1 MAWIRQIYEK
11 NFIEYSS
18 YAIKER
24 AIPHLED
31 GLKPV
36 QRRILHT
43 LHEIDDGR
51 FHKVANVV
59 GQCMRYHPHGEA
71 SIFSALIV
79 LANKDLAIDKQG
91 NFGNIHTGDMAS
103 AARYIE
109 CRLTDMARQV
119 IFDPKVTE
127 YVDSY
132 DGRNRE
138 PVVLP
143 VRIPLLLAQGA
154 EGIAPTMATKVLPHN
169 LIELLEAQVAFMRDE
184 PFQVLPDFPTGGLVD
199 ASGYEDGNG
208 RVLVRARLDASDDKR
223 IVIREIPYGCT
234 TETLIASIEDAA
246 RKNKVKVAS
255 IHDFTAEKVE
265 IEVKLP
271 RGVYAADVVDA
282 LYAFTDC
289 ETSISVSLL
298 VIDGELPRIMSVSE
312 VLRHNVDRLVDIL
325 RAQLRV
331 EEREVADRL
340 HARTLERIFIEH
352 RIYQAIEEERTQEGV
367 ERAVLEG
374 LAPHRE
380 SIGREVTPEDLE
392 ALLRIPIRRISL
404 YDMERTGRQM
414 RELAARLKQIRR
426 DLRQIVGY
434 AIRYVEELIE
444 RCREDFPRR
453 TEITSFER
461 VEARE
466 AARRDLRLCYDRSAG
481 YLGHQVTGAH
491 VADVSA
497 YDRVLVIRGDGTW
510 SVVDAPD
517 KLFVGKGMAHAGLPD
532 KERVFTA
539 VFRDARGGTCI
550 KRCRID
556 SYILNRSYSLVPD
569 GAKLLKL
576 TTDEEA
582 TVELVYKPKPR
593 LRVLEESFAVA
604 DYPVRG
610 QRTGGVRLT
619 RKELKSVRL
628 A

>member
-1 MAWIRQIYEK
+1 MARIRQIYDR

-154 EGIAPTMATKVLPHN
+154 EGIAPTMATRILPHN
-169 LIELLEAQVAFMRDE
+169 LVELLEAQVACMRDR

-199 ASGYEDGNG
+199 ASGYDDGNG
-208 RVLVRARLDASDDKR
+208 RVLVRARLDASDEKR

-234 TETLIASIEDAA
+234 TETLIASIEDAT

-255 IHDFTAEKVE
+255 IQDFTAEKVE
-265 IEVKLP
+265 IESS
-271 RGVYAADVVDA
+271 
-282 LYAFTDC
+282 C
-289 ETSISVSLL
+289 
-298 VIDGELPRIMSVSE
+298 
-312 VLRHNVDRLVDIL
+312 
-325 RAQLRV
+325 RA
-331 EEREVADRL
+331 
-340 HARTLERIFIEH
+340 
-352 RIYQAIEEERTQEGV
+352 G
-367 ERAVLEG
+367 
-374 LAPHRE
+374 
-380 SIGREVTPEDLE
+380 STP
-392 ALLRIPIRRISL
+392 PTWS
-404 YDMERTGRQM
+404 T
-414 RELAARLKQIRR
+414 
-426 DLRQIVGY
+426 
-434 AIRYVEELIE
+434 
-444 RCREDFPRR
+444 PS
-453 TEITSFER
+453 TPSPT
-461 VEARE
+461 
-466 AARRDLRLCYDRSAG
+466 ARRRS
-481 YLGHQVTGAH
+481 
-491 VADVSA
+491 
-497 YDRVLVIRGDGTW
+497 R
-510 SVVDAPD
+510 
-517 KLFVGKGMAHAGLPD
+517 
-532 KERVFTA
+532 
-539 VFRDARGGTCI
+539 
-550 KRCRID
+550 
-556 SYILNRSYSLVPD
+556 
-569 GAKLLKL
+569 
-576 TTDEEA
+576 
-582 TVELVYKPKPR
+582 
-593 LRVLEESFAVA
+593 
-604 DYPVRG
+604 
-610 QRTGGVRLT
+610 
-619 RKELKSVRL
+619 
-628 A
+628 